1 MEDISRRSLFLIVA
15 GSVSITPVMA
25 QHVHA
30 ALAEARSLSGG
41 PQYSPKCFT
50 AHYFA
55 TLKKLADMIIPADEH
70 SGGASEK
77 GAAEFID
84 FLSARN
90 PELAAIF
97 NGGIAWVDETMLKR
111 YKTDFLT
118 SRAADQK
125 ALLDSLAWKKNVTA
139 ESARGVP
146 FWTWLRNMVVDAYYT
161 SPAGVNDL
169 GYMGNKV
176 LSQFSVPDEAV
187 QYVMKR
193 SPFANQ
199 G

>member
-1 MEDISRRSLFLIVA
+1 MEDLSRRSLFLIVA
-15 GSVSITPVMA
+15 GSVSISPLMA
-25 QHVHA
+25 QHVHV
-30 ALAEARSLSGG
+30 ALAEAKSLSGG
-41 PQYSPKCFT
+41 AQYKPKCFT
-50 AHYFA
+50 THYFA
-55 TLKKLADMIIPADEH
+55 TLKKLADLIIPADEH
-70 SGGASEK
+70 SPGASDA

-84 FLSARN
+84 FLSSRH
-90 PELAAIF
+90 PDLAAIF
-97 NGGIAWVDETMLKR
+97 NGGLAWVDETMQKGHG
-111 YKTDFLT
+111 TDFLS
-118 SRAADQK
+118 SRPEDQK

-169 GYMGNKV
+169 GYMGNKAV
-176 LSQFSVPDEAV
+176 SAFSVPDEAV

-193 SPFANQ
+193 SPFANE